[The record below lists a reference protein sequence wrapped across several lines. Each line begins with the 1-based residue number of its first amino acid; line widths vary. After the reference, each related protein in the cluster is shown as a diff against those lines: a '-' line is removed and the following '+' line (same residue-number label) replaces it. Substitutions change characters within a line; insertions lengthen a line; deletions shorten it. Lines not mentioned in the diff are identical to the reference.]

1 MRNPTDIAYRNIA
14 RLYINQRQHE
24 KGVDHAMKAIA
35 IDPNDADNNSVMA
48 LTLIWSGR
56 PEEAID
62 FIERMRRTDPA
73 CLF

>member
-1 MRNPTDIAYRNIA
+1 MKIPTDIAYRKIV
-14 RLYINQRQHE
+14 RLYIIQRLHE

-48 LTLIWSGR
+48 LTLINSGR
-56 PEEAID
+56 PDEAID